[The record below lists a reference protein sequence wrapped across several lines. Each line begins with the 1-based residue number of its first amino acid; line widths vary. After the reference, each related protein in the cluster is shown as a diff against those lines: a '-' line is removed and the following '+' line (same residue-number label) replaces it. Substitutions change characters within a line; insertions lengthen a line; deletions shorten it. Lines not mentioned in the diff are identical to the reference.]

1 MFPGTLNCKTKD
13 AISGKSDSKE
23 NRPVEYKFFKQMT
36 QPSTR
41 KILHTCKTYYSLLY
55 GTMGVEKAIEGAAEY
70 GIDTLA
76 LTDINNTTAAFDFLK
91 ACRKHNIKTIV
102 GTECRRKDQL
112 LYTLLAANHEGLRE
126 INEFLSVHNL
136 AQQDLPDVISGIS
149 NVFVLYPPDAK
160 PPEQLEENEFIAV
173 TPSRLNKTGYRLY
186 RHHANQL
193 VAQMPVTFFSASGY
207 DLHRHLRAIDHNILL
222 SQLTP
227 GNCADK
233 DEFFRQPAQLEQMYA
248 SYPVLLQNA
257 ARLQHQCSFDF
268 DFSTP
273 KNKQVFSGSRY
284 DDRLLLEKLA
294 LEGMQ
299 YRYGNNNKEAHR
311 RLKKE
316 IEVIDRLGF
325 SAYFLMTWD
334 IIRYSMSQGMYH
346 VGRGSG
352 GNSIVAYCLRIT
364 DIDPVELDLY
374 FERFI
379 NPQRTSPPDFDVDFG
394 WTDRDKVQDYIFKR
408 YGRDHTALLG
418 TINTFRDRSVIR
430 EMGKVYGLPKQET
443 DTLIKN
449 PSAPHQDTIVQKILE
464 YGTKILDF
472 PNHRSI
478 HAGGVLISEKP
489 IYYYTALD
497 LPPKGF
503 PSAQWDMYVAEDIGF
518 EKLDILSQ
526 RGIAHI
532 QEGAELVLQNKG
544 KKIDVHR
551 IQDFKTDPEINQ
563 RLYNGEA
570 IGCFYIESPAMR
582 GLLKK
587 LKCNEYIRLVAAS
600 SIIRPGVAK
609 SGMMR
614 EYIKRFHN
622 PSDVQYLHPVF
633 EKQLGETFGVM
644 VYQEDVIRISHHF
657 AGLGLD
663 DSDILRRAMSGK
675 FRSRSEFDRIRE
687 RFFQG
692 CRRKGH
698 TDSLAKEVWR
708 QIESFSGYAF
718 CKAHSASYAVE
729 SYQSLYLKTYFPDEF
744 HVAVINNF
752 GGFYRTSIYVNEAR
766 RHGASIHLPCINN
779 STFKTRLQNR
789 DIYLGW
795 VHIKG
800 LETTLAIAMAEE
812 REKNGSYKSF
822 QDFIQRNAPPLE
834 QTLLLIRSG
843 AFRFT
848 RNTKK
853 ELMWQAHFA
862 LAKPTLKQNTPSLF
876 DTEEKKFQLPSLENT
891 GIEDAYDET
900 ELLGF
905 PVSLSPFDM
914 LKTSYRGNAT
924 AHELIEKTGQ
934 KVRMTGNLVTIKY
947 VHTVRKEWMH
957 FGCFLD
963 YQGEFFDT
971 VHFPS
976 SLKKY
981 PFTGNG
987 VYLIEGKVVQEFGFP
1002 SVEVEKMARLPF
1014 QPDPRME

>member
-1 MFPGTLNCKTKD
+1 
-13 AISGKSDSKE
+13 
-23 NRPVEYKFFKQMT
+23 
-36 QPSTR
+36 
-41 KILHTCKTYYSLLY
+41 
-55 GTMGVEKAIEGAAEY
+55 
-70 GIDTLA
+70 
-76 LTDINNTTAAFDFLK
+76 
-91 ACRKHNIKTIV
+91 
-102 GTECRRKDQL
+102 
-112 LYTLLAANHEGLRE
+112 
-126 INEFLSVHNL
+126 
-136 AQQDLPDVISGIS
+136 
-149 NVFVLYPPDAK
+149 
-160 PPEQLEENEFIAV
+160 
-173 TPSRLNKTGYRLY
+173 
-186 RHHANQL
+186 
-193 VAQMPVTFFSASGY
+193 
-207 DLHRHLRAIDHNILL
+207 
-222 SQLTP
+222 
-227 GNCADK
+227 
-233 DEFFRQPAQLEQMYA
+233 
-248 SYPVLLQNA
+248 
-257 ARLQHQCSFDF
+257 
-268 DFSTP
+268 
-273 KNKQVFSGSRY
+273 
-284 DDRLLLEKLA
+284 
-294 LEGMQ
+294 
-299 YRYGNNNKEAHR
+299 
-311 RLKKE
+311 
-316 IEVIDRLGF
+316 
-325 SAYFLMTWD
+325 
-334 IIRYSMSQGMYH
+334 MYH

-379 NPQRTSPPDFDVDFG
+379 NPQRTSPPDFDIDFG

-430 EMGKVYGLPKQET
+430 EMGKVYGLPKQEI
-443 DTLIKN
+443 DALIKD
-449 PSAPHQDTIVQKILE
+449 PSAPRQDTVVQQILE

-532 QEGAELVLQNKG
+532 QEGAELVMQNKG

-551 IQDFKTDPEINQ
+551 IQDFKKDPEINQ

-614 EYIKRFHN
+614 EYINRFHS
-622 PSDVQYLHPVF
+622 PAKVQYLHPVF

-644 VYQEDVIRISHHF
+644 VYQEDVIKISHHF

-687 RFFQG
+687 RFFTG
-692 CRRKGH
+692 CRQKGH
-698 TDSLAKEVWR
+698 SESLAKEVWR

-752 GGFYRTSIYVNEAR
+752 GGFYRTSVYVNEAR
-766 RHGASIHLPCINN
+766 RHGATIHLPCINN
-779 STFKTRLQNR
+779 SMFKTRLQNR

-795 VHIKG
+795 VHIRG
-800 LETTLAIAMAEE
+800 LETTLSIAMTAE
-812 REKNGSYKSF
+812 REKNGPYKSL
-822 QDFIQRNAPPLE
+822 QDFIQRNAPGLE
-834 QTLLLIRSG
+834 QTLLLIRCG

-848 RNTKK
+848 RKTKK

-862 LAKPTLKQNTPSLF
+862 LAKPTLKQSAHTLF
-876 DTEEKKFQLPSLENT
+876 ETEEKKFELPSLQST
-891 GIEDAYDET
+891 AIEDAYDET
-900 ELLGF
+900 ELIGF

-924 AHELIEKTGQ
+924 ANELIEKTGQ
-934 KVRMTGNLVTIKY
+934 KVRMVGNLVTIKY

-963 YQGEFFDT
+963 HLGEFFDT
-971 VHFPS
+971 VHFPP
-976 SLKKY
+976 SLRQY
-981 PFTGNG
+981 PFKGKG
-987 VYLIEGKVVQEFGFP
+987 VYLIEGKAVEEFGFP
-1002 SVEVEKMARLPF
+1002 SLEVEKMARLPF
-1014 QPDPRME
+1014 QPDPRLD